1 MRRATATNTQSVGPP
16 SIKAVPAIAILPEQ
30 YRDPPEGSTPFY
42 NSRRIARETCQAWLH
57 ISYFHSKSQGCR
69 KDKRMT
75 TFPNV
80 QAWLDQ
86 DRTPAPRRAHT
97 RLCLERSRTRHPSRN
112 DPRSPRR
119 LHPRRRRR
127 DHHELLLDGAAC
139 VGASRV
145 GRPCPSVEPARRR
158 PGPGGA

>member
-86 DRTPAPRRAHT
+86 DKVII
-97 RLCLERSRTRHPSRN
+97 
-112 DPRSPRR
+112 
-119 LHPRRRRR
+119 
-127 DHHELLLDGAAC
+127 LDGAAC